1 MVFLYVLVNFRC
13 FKNKVFLGLVA
24 KVLLTLT
31 SNILYILYEQPYW
44 SECNFHKYSSEGF
57 YFFFMPN
64 MAFVKYYLK
73 VILLK
78 AMTNSSWQVVLHFL
92 CFKVNLVWPGF
103 WIFVNSWSS
112 KSRFCCAHVQSICWL
127 KLKRDTFEEHFR
139 GQKIFCSKKFNYV
152 NVIK

>member
-1 MVFLYVLVNFRC
+1 MVFLYVFVNFRC

-78 AMTNSSWQVVLHFL
+78 AMTNSSWQVVLHFF
-92 CFKVNLVWPGF
+92 CFKVNLVWLGF

-139 GQKIFCSKKFNYV
+139 GQKTFCNKKFNYV